1 MCCPTE
7 EHIFPMLCVP
17 LPRKHIFLV
26 ISVPLPGKHICLVI
40 CVFLRGKHVYLVIY
54 VLLPV
59 KHISLVICVSLPGKH
74 VSPVIYVLLP
84 GKYVSLVI
92 CVPLPKTFLTNLVF
106 IFWLLFLFSHDQN
119 RESSSTVHFSPKPQR
134 KRLLRSKGFY
144 YQILGAVTVLKF
156 LQTLALDFLHIC
168 LQFFPGKF
176 YRQMYR
182 KC

>member
-1 MCCPTE
+1 MPSDMCFFTWETCIPSDICSPTCE
-7 EHIFPMLCVP
+7 THIPSDMC
-17 LPRKHIFLV
+17 FLTWETR
-26 ISVPLPGKHICLVI
+26 IPSDIC
-40 CVFLRGKHVYLVIY
+40 
-54 VLLPV
+54 
-59 KHISLVICVSLPGKH
+59 
-74 VSPVIYVLLP
+74 SPTWEIRIP
-84 GKYVSLVI
+84 SDMCSPT

-119 RESSSTVHFSPKPQR
+119 RESSSTVHFSPKPQQ

-176 YRQMYR
+176 LQANV
-182 KC
+182 